1 MTFLSILCA
10 LLIEQLKPLRADNPI
25 YAEIKRFAM
34 RIEAWFNAGQV
45 SHGRLGWFLMMA
57 VLMVPTAVDLLASS
71 CITASCSPRSPGTS
85 LIVYLTLGFRHY
97 SHYFT
102 SIQFALNAGDEAT
115 ARTLLAEWTKADT
128 VGMDA
133 AEIARIAV
141 EKSLVTTHR
150 NVFGVFFWFL
160 MPLGPACAVMYRVS
174 EYLARAWN
182 EPDHMRNEAFGQFA
196 ARAFYWIDWIPV
208 RLTAIA
214 FAVVGNFEDAI
225 YAWRNFA
232 SRWTDE
238 AKGIILAAGGGAM
251 GVRLGTPAK
260 TPHASCRP
268 MRRRST
274 CPPARTT
281 CSPATSRACARCKAR
296 SAWYGARCCYG
307 CCCCCCCP
315 ARSCSAEPD
324 GNRHS
329 RRSSC
334 RFDRAGTRGLVRR
347 SSIRYNSRV
356 VLIHAFVSE
365 AALWPTHRKPG
376 KAPTN
381 SSFLA

>member
-1 MTFLSILCA
+1 MTFFSILCA
-10 LLIEQLKPLRADNPI
+10 LLIEQLKPLRADNQI

-34 RIEAWFNAGQV
+34 RIEGWFNAGHA

-57 VLMVPTAVDLLASS
+57 SLMVPTAAVYFVLQHYNWVFA
-71 CITASCSPRSPGTS
+71 AFAWNV

-102 SIQFALNAGDEAT
+102 SIQFALNAGDEAA
-115 ARTLLAEWTKADT
+115 ARALLAEWTRIDT

-133 AEIARIAV
+133 TEIARLAV

-182 EPDHMRNEAFGQFA
+182 EPDHMRNEAFGEFA

-232 SRWTDE
+232 SRWADE
-238 AKGIILAAGGGAM
+238 SRGIILAAGGGAM
-251 GVRLGTPAK
+251 GVRLGTPYENAARIL
-260 TPHASCRP
+260 TPDAATVDLSDSEADVLP
-268 MRRRST
+268 GEEPNVRSLQST
-274 CPPARTT
+274 V
-281 CSPATSRACARCKAR
+281 
-296 SAWYGARCCYG
+296 
-307 CCCCCCCP
+307 
-315 ARSCSAEPD
+315 
-324 GNRHS
+324 
-329 RRSSC
+329 
-334 RFDRAGTRGLVRR
+334 GLVWRALLLWMLLLLLL
-347 SSIRYNSRV
+347 SGA
-356 VLIHAFVSE
+356 VL
-365 AALWPTHRKPG
+365 LG
-376 KAPTN
+376 
-381 SSFLA
+381 

>member
-1 MTFLSILCA
+1 MTFFSILCA
-10 LLIEQLKPLRADNPI
+10 LLIEQLKPLRADNQI

-34 RIEAWFNAGQV
+34 RIEGWFNAGHA

-57 VLMVPTAVDLLASS
+57 VLMLPTAVIYGALLYYRVVFA
-71 CITASCSPRSPGTS
+71 AFAWNV

-115 ARTLLAEWTKADT
+115 ARTLLAEWARIDT

-133 AEIARIAV
+133 TEIARIAV
-141 EKSLVTTHR
+141 EKSLITTHR

-182 EPDHMRNEAFGQFA
+182 EPDHMRNEAFGEFA
-196 ARAFYWIDWIPV
+196 ARAFYWIDWVPV

-214 FAVVGNFEDAI
+214 FAVVGNFEDSI

-238 AKGIILAAGGGAM
+238 SKGIILAAGGGAM
-251 GVRLGTPAK
+251 GVRLG
-260 TPHASCRP
+260 
-268 MRRRST
+268 
-274 CPPARTT
+274 
-281 CSPATSRACARCKAR
+281 SPAENAPRVLPADAAAVDLSASEDDMLPGDEPSVRALQ
-296 SAWYGARCCYG
+296 S
-307 CCCCCCCP
+307 
-315 ARSCSAEPD
+315 
-324 GNRHS
+324 
-329 RRSSC
+329 
-334 RFDRAGTRGLVRR
+334 TVGLVWRALLLWMLLLLLL
-347 SSIRYNSRV
+347 SGA
-356 VLIHAFVSE
+356 VL
-365 AALWPTHRKPG
+365 LG
-376 KAPTN
+376 
-381 SSFLA
+381 

>member
-1 MTFLSILCA
+1 MTFFSILCA
-10 LLIEQLKPLRADNPI
+10 LLIEQLKPLRADNQI
-25 YAEIKRFAM
+25 YAEIKRFATK
-34 RIEAWFNAGQV
+34 IESWFNAGQV

-57 VLMVPTAVDLLASS
+57 ALMVPTAVIYGVLVYYRFVFA
-71 CITASCSPRSPGTS
+71 TFAWNV

-115 ARTLLAEWTKADT
+115 ARTLLAEWARIDT
-128 VGMDA
+128 VGMDT

-141 EKSLVTTHR
+141 EKSLITTHR

-232 SRWTDE
+232 DRWTDE
-238 AKGIILAAGGGAM
+238 SKGIILAAGGGAM
-251 GVRLGTPAK
+251 GVRLG
-260 TPHASCRP
+260 
-268 MRRRST
+268 
-274 CPPARTT
+274 
-281 CSPATSRACARCKAR
+281 SPAENAPHVLPADAATVDSTASEDDMLPGDEPSVRALQ
-296 SAWYGARCCYG
+296 S
-307 CCCCCCCP
+307 
-315 ARSCSAEPD
+315 
-324 GNRHS
+324 
-329 RRSSC
+329 
-334 RFDRAGTRGLVRR
+334 TVGLVWRALLLWMLLLLLL
-347 SSIRYNSRV
+347 SGA
-356 VLIHAFVSE
+356 VL
-365 AALWPTHRKPG
+365 LG
-376 KAPTN
+376 
-381 SSFLA
+381 

>member
-1 MTFLSILCA
+1 MTFFSILCA
-10 LLIEQLKPLRADNPI
+10 LLIEQLKPLRADNQI

-34 RIEAWFNAGQV
+34 KIEGWFNAGQV

-57 VLMVPTAVDLLASS
+57 VLMVPTAVIYGALVYYRFVFA
-71 CITASCSPRSPGTS
+71 AFAWNV

-115 ARTLLAEWTKADT
+115 ARTLLAEWARIDT

-133 AEIARIAV
+133 TEIARIAV
-141 EKSLVTTHR
+141 EKSLITTHR

-182 EPDHMRNEAFGQFA
+182 EPDHMRNEAFGEFA

-232 SRWTDE
+232 NRWTDE
-238 AKGIILAAGGGAM
+238 SKGIILAAGGGAM
-251 GVRLGTPAK
+251 GVRLG
-260 TPHASCRP
+260 
-268 MRRRST
+268 
-274 CPPARTT
+274 
-281 CSPATSRACARCKAR
+281 SPAENAPRVLPADAAMVDVSAGEDDMLPGDEPNVRALQ
-296 SAWYGARCCYG
+296 S
-307 CCCCCCCP
+307 
-315 ARSCSAEPD
+315 
-324 GNRHS
+324 
-329 RRSSC
+329 
-334 RFDRAGTRGLVRR
+334 TVGLVWRALLLWMLLLLLL
-347 SSIRYNSRV
+347 SGA
-356 VLIHAFVSE
+356 VL
-365 AALWPTHRKPG
+365 LG
-376 KAPTN
+376 
-381 SSFLA
+381 

>member
-1 MTFLSILCA
+1 MTFFSILCA
-10 LLIEQLKPLRADNPI
+10 LLIEQLKPLRADNQI

-34 RIEAWFNAGQV
+34 KIEGWFNAGQV

-57 VLMVPTAVDLLASS
+57 VLMVPTAVIYGALVYYRFVFA
-71 CITASCSPRSPGTS
+71 AFAWNV

-115 ARTLLAEWTKADT
+115 ARTLLAEWAKIDT

-133 AEIARIAV
+133 TEIARIAV
-141 EKSLVTTHR
+141 EKSLITTHR

-232 SRWTDE
+232 SRWADE
-238 AKGIILAAGGGAM
+238 SKGIILAAGGGAM
-251 GVRLGTPAK
+251 GVRLGTPAENAPRILPADAA
-260 TPHASCRP
+260 TVDLSASEDDILPGDEPSVRALQ
-268 MRRRST
+268 ST
-274 CPPARTT
+274 V
-281 CSPATSRACARCKAR
+281 
-296 SAWYGARCCYG
+296 
-307 CCCCCCCP
+307 
-315 ARSCSAEPD
+315 
-324 GNRHS
+324 
-329 RRSSC
+329 
-334 RFDRAGTRGLVRR
+334 GLVWRALLLWMLLLLLL
-347 SSIRYNSRV
+347 SGA
-356 VLIHAFVSE
+356 VL
-365 AALWPTHRKPG
+365 LG
-376 KAPTN
+376 
-381 SSFLA
+381 